1 MFRSFIYLDTEKLNV
16 YKKILEG
23 KQNPKLRDITRKKGT
38 AIKVEMGSLEVSGQ
52 HETEVR
58 GEFEYN
64 DEVEYDNF
72 EKALEDLDGEEYF
85 DCVLKDYDISTVSAM
100 NLARLSGCITIP
112 ESFDVVNLI
121 GLFKPLL
128 LKMVDDRIEDDK
140 VESVRNILSSAK
152 ADIPI
157 IIEDNDIAI
166 VSKLKSNFLR
176 EDIESL
182 EDYAEQ
188 EVFLLCK
195 VIGRID
201 TKNIEI
207 FDPLKDF
214 IKLPRQA
221 RKAVE
226 KDMAKTNLKKIY
238 VEGPVLRAEI
248 IAIYK

>member
-1 MFRSFIYLDTEKLNV
+1 MEKCMKENIMYKNLENLINELCPNGVAYRELNTLV
-16 YKKILEG
+16 DYIQPTKYIVKST
-23 KQNPKLRDITRKKGT
+23 K
-38 AIKVEMGSLEVSGQ
+38 
-52 HETEVR
+52 
-58 GEFEYN
+58 YN
-64 DEVEYDNF
+64 DEYDNF